1 MEEEAKA
8 CVPENA
14 CYPENV
20 GALGMAKDEA
30 IAECLQKRK
39 STFVRDSSRVVA
51 ELSYERK
58 ELCDNIRNL
67 TNAIIANPEEVSFEH
82 KALWREQ
89 HDAMLAYKNA
99 LDKRIENLIKDS
111 KNDFAIDAEPEK
123 A

>member
-1 MEEEAKA
+1 MEEEKEKQLY
-8 CVPENA
+8 PENA
-14 CYPENV
+14 GSLGLAKEE
-20 GALGMAKDEA
+20 AL
-30 IAECLQKRK
+30 AECLQKRK
-39 STFVRDSSRVVA
+39 TSFVRDSSRVVS
-51 ELSYERK
+51 ELSFERK

-67 TNAIIANPEEVSFEH
+67 TKAIIANPEEVSFEH
-82 KALWREQ
+82 KVLWREQ

>member
-1 MEEEAKA
+1 MEEEKEW
-8 CVPENA
+8 V
-14 CYPENV
+14 PENV
-20 GALGMAKDEA
+20 GAFGLAQDATMR
-30 IAECLQKRK
+30 QRK
-39 STFVRDSSRVVA
+39 ALFVRDSSKVIA

-58 ELCDNIRNL
+58 ELCDNIRNI